1 MNPAV
6 DMGLSLMRAGFG
18 MLEAG
23 VKFGEMMIASH
34 SVIGRRV
41 DLIQAAARNP
51 LLADYAELGRMVP
64 EKVAAF
70 TLSGAALAE
79 EWRKAQS
86 ELFDQWSEFGAL
98 MTNVPTMGRI
108 SAFHSRSSQRGAR
121 AIERPMRAGGLALE
135 PVHRAATRNA
145 RRLQRTSRKRR
156 G

>member
-18 MLEAG
+18 MFEAG
-23 VKFGEMMIASH
+23 MKFGEMMIASH

-41 DLIQAAARNP
+41 DLIQAAARDP
-51 LLADYAELGRMVP
+51 LSADYAELGRMVP
-64 EKVAAF
+64 EKVVAF
-70 TLSGAALAE
+70 TRSGAALAE
-79 EWRKAQS
+79 EWRKTQS

-98 MTNVPTMGRI
+98 ISNVPTMGGI

-121 AIERPMRAGGLALE
+121 AIERSMSAGGLALE
-135 PVHRAATRNA
+135 PVHRTATGNA
-145 RRLQRTSRKRR
+145 RRLLRTSRKRR